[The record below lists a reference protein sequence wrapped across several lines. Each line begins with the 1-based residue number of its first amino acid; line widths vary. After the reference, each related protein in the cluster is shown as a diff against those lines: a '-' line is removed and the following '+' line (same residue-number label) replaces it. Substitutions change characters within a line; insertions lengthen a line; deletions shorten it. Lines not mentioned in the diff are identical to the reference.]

1 MTTKQVVYMLLAMLV
16 AAAVS
21 FASTPMVKALACK
34 VGAIDVP
41 KDNRRMHKVP
51 IPRMGGLAIFL
62 AFLLSVLV
70 FADID
75 RQMQGILL
83 GSIMI
88 VILGVLDDIMA
99 LKALPKLF
107 VQIAAAGVA
116 VWHGCT
122 IQFVSNP
129 NVFSEAT
136 YLNLGWLSIPV
147 TIIWIV
153 AITNA
158 VNFIDGLDGLA
169 VGVSAISTASLIVV
183 ALMVK
188 EVNIAVILCALFGA
202 CLGFIPY
209 NMNPAK
215 IFMGDTGS
223 TFLGYIL
230 ATLSITGLFKMYA
243 IISFAVPFL
252 ILGIPIFDISFAF
265 LRRIAHGQN
274 PMKADRGHFH
284 HRLIDMGFSQKQAVA
299 IAYMLTGI
307 LGLAAVLLTSS
318 GELKA
323 LILIAAIFIVSAI
336 GFKLIFAKND
346 RSEDEPEEKRRR
358 NRMNKL
364 KVMSVFGTRPEAI
377 KMAPLVKALAG
388 QRADRKHRLP
398 DRPAPGDARFRH
410 GDLSPDGAIMTCIS
424 WRSAQTLVHHHHQ
437 DASRHG
443 RACLEPSSPI
453 LCWSTAI
460 RPRPLPGRW
469 PPFTIRS
476 TVGHVEAGLRTWDK
490 YSPFP
495 EEMNRT
501 LVGDIADLHFS
512 PTRAN
517 ADNLR
522 REAMHGRYL
531 HHRQHGHRR
540 HAVHREVRFRL
551 PDGAA
556 ERAGFP
562 EPPRSSPLPATG
574 GRITAS
580 PWRHIMHAILEIVQ
594 THPDVEV
601 VYPVHLSPVVRECVF
616 PILGGHDRIH
626 LIDPVD
632 VEEMH
637 NLIARC
643 YMVMTD
649 SGGLQEEAPALG
661 KPVLVMRRET
671 ERPEA
676 IAAGTASSRA
686 WKRTRSSGWQASCWT
701 IPLRM
706 RVWQRPSTPTAT
718 AMQANASCRRFC
730 GTLAAQRKSPP
741 ILTPD

>member
-1 MTTKQVVYMLLAMLV
+1 MLLAMLV

-223 TFLGYIL
+223 TFLGYML
-230 ATLSITGLFKMYA
+230 ATVSIMGLFKFYA
-243 IISFAVPFL
+243 VISFAVPFL
-252 ILGIPIFDISFAF
+252 ILGLPIFDTANAII
-265 LRRIAHGQN
+265 RRVAAGRS
-274 PMKADRGHFH
+274 PMSPDRGHVH
-284 HRLIDMGFSQKQAVA
+284 HKLIDMGFNQKQAVA
-299 IAYMLTGI
+299 ILYAISAT
-307 LGLAAVLLTSS
+307 LGLTAVVLTSS
-318 GELKA
+318 GEVKA
-323 LILIAAIFIVSAI
+323 IVLLLAVLAAI
-336 GFKLIFAKND
+336 
-346 RSEDEPEEKRRR
+346 
-358 NRMNKL
+358 
-364 KVMSVFGTRPEAI
+364 
-377 KMAPLVKALAG
+377 
-388 QRADRKHRLP
+388 
-398 DRPAPGDARFRH
+398 
-410 GDLSPDGAIMTCIS
+410 
-424 WRSAQTLVHHHHQ
+424 
-437 DASRHG
+437 
-443 RACLEPSSPI
+443 
-453 LCWSTAI
+453 
-460 RPRPLPGRW
+460 
-469 PPFTIRS
+469 
-476 TVGHVEAGLRTWDK
+476 
-490 YSPFP
+490 
-495 EEMNRT
+495 
-501 LVGDIADLHFS
+501 LVGAGIIYGAEHWS
-512 PTRAN
+512 K
-517 ADNLR
+517 
-522 REAMHGRYL
+522 
-531 HHRQHGHRR
+531 
-540 HAVHREVRFRL
+540 HA
-551 PDGAA
+551 
-556 ERAGFP
+556 P
-562 EPPRSSPLPATG
+562 ENK
-574 GRITAS
+574 
-580 PWRHIMHAILEIVQ
+580 E
-594 THPDVEV
+594 DKDDE
-601 VYPVHLSPVVRECVF
+601 
-616 PILGGHDRIH
+616 
-626 LIDPVD
+626 
-632 VEEMH
+632 
-637 NLIARC
+637 
-643 YMVMTD
+643 
-649 SGGLQEEAPALG
+649 
-661 KPVLVMRRET
+661 
-671 ERPEA
+671 
-676 IAAGTASSRA
+676 
-686 WKRTRSSGWQASCWT
+686 
-701 IPLRM
+701 
-706 RVWQRPSTPTAT
+706 
-718 AMQANASCRRFC
+718 
-730 GTLAAQRKSPP
+730 
-741 ILTPD
+741 